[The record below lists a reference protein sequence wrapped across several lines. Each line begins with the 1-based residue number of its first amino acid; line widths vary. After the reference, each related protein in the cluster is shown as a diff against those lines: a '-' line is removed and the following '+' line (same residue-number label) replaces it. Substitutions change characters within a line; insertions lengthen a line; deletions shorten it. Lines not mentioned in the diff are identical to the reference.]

1 VRQATPEETAAM
13 EKQLLKTRAA
23 AANLSKPSRPDVNV
37 FIAEYLRDPNGRRAA
52 IAAGYTERSA
62 DSTASRL
69 LKNAKVRQAID
80 KANAEVIAKVQ
91 QDTGITLERTLREIA
106 RISFFDPRKLFRKDG
121 SPLDITELDDDTAAV
136 IAGLEVLE
144 EFEGTGRDRVKVGEI
159 KKWKL
164 SDKKG
169 GLDVLMKHLGGY
181 KVDNEQKKPE
191 LSEAIAAFVG
201 GLHGTGVGRLP
212 LAPQKARPA
221 P

>member
-1 VRQATPEETAAM
+1 MAKKPQPKAATSKAKVSAKP
-13 EKQLLKTRAA
+13 
-23 AANLSKPSRPDVNV
+23 ANLSKPSRPDVNV

-80 KANAEVIAKVQ
+80 KANAEVVAKVQ

-106 RISFFDPRKLFRKDG
+106 RIAYFDPRKMFKADG
-121 SPLDITELDDDTAAV
+121 EPLAITELDDDTAAV

-144 EFEGTGRDRVKVGEI
+144 EYDGAGRDRVLIGHV

-164 SDKKG
+164 ADKKA
-169 GLDVLMKHLGGY
+169 GLDMLMKHLGGY
-181 KVDNEQKKPE
+181 KVDNDQRTPD
-191 LSEAIAAFVG
+191 LAAGVATFIAS
-201 GLHGTGVGRLP
+201 LHASGSGRLAVVP
-212 LAPQKARPA
+212 RTTKVAK
-221 P
+221 